1 MKEKKVFTNVV
12 KSFSVVMFALIA
24 VFAIRTNVYAYSVS
38 GMKAYTISSGNTTVY
53 NSKMQRIG
61 TVYGSDELTLLGSYS
76 NGTFKVRYNITG
88 SSRTKEGYVYKSAIV
103 VKTSGTQKIA
113 NQKIT
118 TYKRPGGGTYGY
130 ISKGDL
136 CLLMGEKNGYTQV
149 RYPAGRIYKFAWIK
163 YSATASNYSNISNG
177 TYKIATALN
186 TSYVLDVNNY
196 ATFNGGNVEIY
207 PYHNTNNE
215 KWRIEG
221 AGNGYYKIIDSN
233 SGKALDVNGGSSA
246 SGTNVQIWEFNNSN
260 AQKWRFI
267 NAGSG
272 YYYIVNANGCYL
284 DVQGGTVKNGN
295 NVWVY
300 TQNKSNAQKW
310 KLSQVSVS
318 NSGAYNDV
326 SSVAQKYGISTSSNA
341 YRALQ
346 SIYSTYNSTITNS
359 KTCVFLFEGVGNNSS
374 INSKRNAMCVVV
386 KNKKIVYVN
395 KNSSTIPDYPFDPS
409 KNGNTAMPTVKDGT
423 YNFTT
428 TNHKGKY
435 AALNVTNPGVVRFK
449 NKNNYYSSTSSA
461 INVHQRSTDNVA
473 PSNKPWV
480 NSAGCQLVG
489 LKSEYLNFIKA
500 VGIVNSSVNSVCK
513 FQNSVTGKIVINR
526 SYAYNYLRNMG
537 YSETSIKAIR
547 GY

>member
-12 KSFSVVMFALIA
+12 KSFSVIIFVLIT

-61 TVYGSDELTLLGSYS
+61 TIYGNDELTLLGSYS

-88 SSRTKEGYVYKSAIV
+88 SSRTKEGYIYKSAIV

-221 AGNGYYKIIDSN
+221 VGNGYYKIIDSN
-233 SGKALDVNGGSSA
+233 SGKALDVNGGSSS
-246 SGTNVQIWEFNNSN
+246 SGTNVQIWDFNNSN

-267 NAGSG
+267 NAGNG

-300 TQNKSNAQKW
+300 AQNKSNAQKW
-310 KLSQVSVS
+310 KLNQVSVS
-318 NSGAYNDV
+318 NNQVNSGENNKGYATYTGVRYDNI
-326 SSVAQKYGISTSSNA
+326 GLSNKRVLA
-341 YRALQ
+341 LNKAKNMVTVQWRAPADFP
-346 SIYSTYNSTITNS
+346 TW
-359 KTCVFLFEGVGNNSS
+359 CG
-374 INSKRNAMCVVV
+374 
-386 KNKKIVYVN
+386 
-395 KNSSTIPDYPFDPS
+395 
-409 KNGNTAMPTVKDGT
+409 KNGSYNYVRATDGT
-423 YNFTT
+423 RSTKFIKGKTYTGIPYSMKNHSWDDNAWKNNLNSLTTSKMSGKYYSHGKLTTANGIDCSYFVYAAFKSAVPAYNFTYQT
-428 TNHKGKY
+428 TSTMLNSRYYRKITLSQMKPGDIFLKNGHVMLYVGKSGSKY
-435 AALNVTNPGVVRFK
+435 AVFEADAGDSKCSYNL
-449 NKNNYYSSTSSA
+449 YSA
-461 INVHQRSTDNVA
+461 N
-473 PSNKPWV
+473 
-480 NSAGCQLVG
+480 
-489 LKSEYLNFIKA
+489 
-500 VGIVNSSVNSVCK
+500 
-513 FQNSVTGKIVINR
+513 VIN
-526 SYAYNYLRNMG
+526 SYKYYRF
-537 YSETSIKAIR
+537 R
-547 GY
+547 GFGD